1 MTRLRL
7 EEFYNLDAQSA
18 ALPEPVEDTQTEEA
32 KLAAYEQG
40 YGAGWEDASAA
51 IADDDTRLRA
61 ELANH
66 LQSLSFTYHEARIHI
81 LSALEPLLV
90 EMAQK
95 LLPEIAQASI
105 APLVLETMMTLAE
118 TLADAPVTVLVHP
131 QSKAMIEAFLTEA
144 NAPPFS
150 LKEEPALSAGE
161 VHLRLGDTETQVDL
175 DTVMQTI
182 RAALSDFFELSTKDK
197 ING

>member
-7 EEFYNLDAQSA
+7 EEFHTLDSQSA
-18 ALPEPVEDTQTEEA
+18 ALPEAVEDTQDEEA

-51 IADDDTRLRA
+51 IADDDTHIRT

-90 EMAQK
+90 EMTQK
-95 LLPEIAQASI
+95 LLPEIARKSI
-105 APLVLETMMTLAE
+105 APLILETMMPLAE

-131 QSKAMIEAFLTEA
+131 HSKSMIETFLAEA

-150 LKEEPALSAGE
+150 LKEEDSLSRGE

-175 DTVMQTI
+175 DKVIHTI
-182 RAALSDFFELSTKDK
+182 RAALNDFFELSTKDK